1 MPKHLLIADDDTDLG
16 RLIGLSV
23 RVLWPDC
30 TIDTVGDGTAALRQ
44 IAARTPDLAILD
56 VMMPPP
62 DGLAVCR
69 HLRREHPQL
78 PILLLTARDTTLDEV
93 RGLDAGADDYLTKPF
108 DHLKLLAHL
117 RALLRRTSSAPGTIP
132 PRDNEHLLTVGD
144 LRVDFDARQVYFAGK
159 LVDFTPTEY
168 LLLEMLAKNAGK
180 IVGHQALLERVWGH
194 DYIHDTH
201 YLKVFINRLRN
212 KLGDDAAHPR
222 YIETRRSAG
231 YRLVATG
238 RD

>member
-1 MPKHLLIADDDTDLG
+1 MPKHLLIADDDADLA

-30 TIDTVGDGTAALRQ
+30 TIDTAADGAAALRRA
-44 IAARTPDLAILD
+44 AARVPDVAILD

-62 DGLAVCR
+62 DGLTVCR
-69 HLRREHPQL
+69 SLRQEHPRL

-93 RGLDAGADDYLTKPF
+93 RGLDAGADDYLVKPF
-108 DHLKLLAHL
+108 DHLRLLAHL
-117 RALLRRTSSAPGTIP
+117 RALLRRVEPSPP
-132 PRDNEHLLTVGD
+132 PRRAAGGRGLTVGE
-144 LRVDFDARQVYFAGK
+144 LRVDFDEHQVAFAGAPVE
-159 LVDFTPTEY
+159 LTPTEY
-168 LLLEMLAKNAGK
+168 LLLEMLAKHAGE
-180 IVGHQALLERVWGH
+180 IVPHRALLERVWGR

-201 YLKVFINRLRN
+201 YLKVFINRLRR
-212 KLGDDAAHPR
+212 KIGDDAAHPR

-231 YRLVATG
+231 YRLVAAL